1 MSERE
6 REMKR
11 TRETREGADTD
22 AGVASSA
29 GRGLHHALGPGIAVD
44 KKMRMRANAHGHAQQ
59 GVMVPVHD
67 HLGGFRQRQLHHP
80 SQRGAVDPWS
90 HYSLFSLKGA
100 AAQDALSAS
109 PLGLKLKKTPSQ
121 VDMLQQELSE
131 LSHQTR
137 FSAGGSGGGGSSGGA
152 SSGRRHHHGM
162 ADPPPHHQRQQ
173 HLQGHHQGGGRRA
186 RQASSA
192 GQGGQ
197 EATRMKA
204 SNFPAS
210 TLQIGKWKKVAAHE
224 GGLIAKCYYAK
235 KKLVWEVLLE
245 EGRKSKI
252 EISWDDISALSFSAP
267 PQRSAFLEIELS
279 SSPTFKRESDPQ
291 PRRHT
296 TWVKRDDF
304 TGGEAT
310 ACRPHRLFFAPG
322 VLTKHIDRLLLC
334 DERLRKLCKNL

>member
-1 MSERE
+1 
-6 REMKR
+6 MKR

-90 HYSLFSLKGA
+90 HYSLFNMKGT

-137 FSAGGSGGGGSSGGA
+137 FSAGGSGGA
-152 SSGRRHHHGM
+152 
-162 ADPPPHHQRQQ
+162 
-173 HLQGHHQGGGRRA
+173 GGGC
-186 RQASSA
+186 S
-192 GQGGQ
+192 
-197 EATRMKA
+197 
-204 SNFPAS
+204 
-210 TLQIGKWKKVAAHE
+210 
-224 GGLIAKCYYAK
+224 
-235 KKLVWEVLLE
+235 
-245 EGRKSKI
+245 
-252 EISWDDISALSFSAP
+252 
-267 PQRSAFLEIELS
+267 
-279 SSPTFKRESDPQ
+279 
-291 PRRHT
+291 
-296 TWVKRDDF
+296 
-304 TGGEAT
+304 
-310 ACRPHRLFFAPG
+310 
-322 VLTKHIDRLLLC
+322 
-334 DERLRKLCKNL
+334 